1 MNRRQF
7 LRNSAL
13 CGFSLTL
20 GSLFSCASSPKLS
33 KDDQTL
39 LKGIKIIDA
48 HAHPDPYPHTS
59 HRIYYTSTL
68 KAIKELG
75 MVASCFA
82 AIGDNVYGSGGRLR
96 SSSEY
101 QNTKDELAWW
111 KPDVKSGKI
120 KLVLK
125 ASDVP
130 NSIGPD
136 SPPGA
141 ILSIEGGDPL
151 EGKPG
156 RVNEFYRLGVRMI
169 TLIHNR
175 NNELGDTMARHK
187 NIDPGPMNNGL
198 TRSGYEVVERMWSLG
213 MVVDVAHAHS
223 ETLRQIAELAEGS
236 HKPLLDSHTSPCPN
250 ERSSKCGRF
259 RKWRDMELV
268 AKTGGVVCT
277 FTLSY
282 KWNNIL
288 RRTFLDW
295 AREIL
300 EMKNRLGMDH
310 VGLGTDGGQP
320 NFDFIDGYR
329 DIRDLVHLVRA
340 MQEIGFSNGEI
351 AAYMGGNLYR
361 VLQSCIG

>member
-7 LRNSAL
+7 MRYSAF

-20 GSLFSCASSPKLS
+20 GNLFSCTSTPKIS
-33 KDDQTL
+33 KEDQAL
-39 LKGIKIIDA
+39 LKGIKFIDA
-48 HAHPDPYPHTS
+48 HSHPDWYHPCIPYSTS
-59 HRIYYTSTL
+59 NI
-68 KAIKELG
+68 KIMKELG

-82 AIGDNVYGSGGRLR
+82 AVGDNVFISDGRLR
-96 SSSEY
+96 GSEY
-101 QNTKDELAWW
+101 QNTMVELEWW
-111 KPDVKSGKI
+111 KRFAKSGKI

-125 ASDVP
+125 SSDVP
-130 NSIGPD
+130 NSIGLD

-151 EGKPG
+151 EGEPG
-156 RVNEFYRLGVRMI
+156 RINEFYRLGVRMI
-169 TLIHNR
+169 TLIHDR
-175 NNELGDTMARHK
+175 NNELGDTMARYK

-236 HKPLLDSHTSPCPN
+236 HKPLLDSHTSPCPD
-250 ERSSKCGRF
+250 ERSPRCGRF

-277 FTLSY
+277 WPQAY
-282 KWNNIL
+282 KWGNIL

-310 VGLGTDGGQP
+310 VGLGTDGGP
-320 NFDFIDGYR
+320 PSFDFIDGYR

-340 MQEIGFSNGEI
+340 MQEVRFSHEEI